1 MAMQSDSAD
10 VVVVGAGP
18 SGLVVSFALRVAG
31 IDIRTVDAALGRP
44 GADVVLA
51 R

>member
-18 SGLVVSFALRVAG
+18 SGLVVSSALRVAG
-31 IDIRTVDAALGRP
+31 IDVRTVDAALAP
-44 GADVVLA
+44 ADAVLA